1 MYDDYG
7 NLIEDRNKGITEI
20 VYNHLNLPK
29 KIIFDNSEF
38 DGIIEYLYDANGT
51 KLKKTVTDNN
61 ASPVTVTTTHYID
74 GLELQNL

>member
-61 ASPVTVTTTHYID
+61 ASLVTVTTTHYID